1 MKIKLLFTCSALLCA
16 FYSNAQCA
24 PDEVALQV
32 GTPCDDGNPATFYDI
47 EDGNCGCAG
56 ISVTGT
62 AEYKITDGNDDVEEN
77 LSDGTIG
84 FSSSDLELGQDGS
97 TAQMVGIRFNFI
109 QIPKNATI
117 SSAYIQF
124 AVKGTTSE
132 RDPTNVE
139 IVGEKVGNSVPFA
152 GAINNLS
159 ERPATTAK
167 AFWDEVPVWQN
178 NDDAGEDQ
186 KTPDL
191 VEIVQEIV
199 NLEDWA
205 ALNSMTFLISG
216 EGSREAKSLER
227 GGSDS
232 KQPATLIINYDASGL
247 LSTSDFNKAKIKIY
261 PNPASQLVNIQSDK
275 TIENISLYSILGHK
289 VLSVKPNKSVTN
301 LNISQLKSGVYFIHV
316 KQNNSQVNTRK
327 LVVE

>member
-16 FYSNAQCA
+16 FLSNAQCDPEEIA
-24 PDEVALQV
+24 PEV
-32 GTPCDDGNPATFYDI
+32 GTPCDDGNPATYYDMA
-47 EDGNCGCAG
+47 DGNCGCAG
-56 ISVTGT
+56 ILVSGT

-77 LSDGTIG
+77 LSEGTIG

-97 TAQMVGIRFNFI
+97 TAQMIGIRFNNI
-109 QIPKNATI
+109 QLPKNATI
-117 SSAYIQF
+117 LSAYIQF

-139 IVGEKVGNSVPFA
+139 IVGEKVGNSMPFA
-152 GAINNLS
+152 DAANNVS
-159 ERPATTAK
+159 ERTATTAK
-167 AFWDEVPVWQN
+167 AFWDEVPVWEN
-178 NDDAGEDQ
+178 NDDAGDAQ

-191 VEIVQEIV
+191 VDIVQEIV

-247 LSTSDFNKAKIKIY
+247 LSTSDLSKSTVSIY
-261 PNPASQLVNIQSDK
+261 PNPANDLVNIHSDK
-275 TIENISLYSILGHK
+275 TIENISLYSILGRE
-289 VLSVKPNKSVTN
+289 VLSIKPNANTTS
-301 LNISQLKSGVYFIHV
+301 LNVSQLKSGVYFIHL
-316 KQNNSQVNTRK
+316 KQNNNLVKTQK
-327 LVVE
+327 LIIQ